1 LSGEPIIEQLASVVN
16 LDDPPAT
23 VNEVWDLQLQR
34 TAYQK
39 KVLELWNETDKKTK
53 NGNVMDA
60 FIMPIAPFA
69 AVSHN
74 NYDHVSYT
82 MCVCLLKEIWL
93 IRLI

>member
-1 LSGEPIIEQLASVVN
+1 MVN

-23 VNEVWDLQLQR
+23 VNEVWDLRLQR

-53 NGNVMDA
+53 NGNVMNA

-82 MCVCLLKEIWL
+82 MGECQIWL
-93 IRLI
+93 IRLISLITPHLWFR

>member
-1 LSGEPIIEQLASVVN
+1 MVS

-23 VNEVWDLQLQR
+23 INEVWDLQLQR

-39 KVLELWNETDKKTK
+39 KVLELWNETEKKTN

-82 MCVCLLKEIWL
+82 TCVRLLKDIWL
-93 IRLI
+93 IRLISLITRHVWFR